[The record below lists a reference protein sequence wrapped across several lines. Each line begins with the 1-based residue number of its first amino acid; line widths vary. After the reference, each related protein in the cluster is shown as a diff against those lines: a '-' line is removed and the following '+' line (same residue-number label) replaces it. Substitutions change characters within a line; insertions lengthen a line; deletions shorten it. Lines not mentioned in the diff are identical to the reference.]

1 MDRRGDSRGRDL
13 EINMPGLCD
22 QWDMSGKVKE
32 KLLLISWHLVHS
44 KKKKKRERE
53 REIALTTYLKGI
65 LKSSSY
71 FNTLKIT
78 NQEFCNMESQRT
90 LIPIG

>member
-1 MDRRGDSRGRDL
+1 MRMDRRRNSRGRDL

-32 KLLLISWHLVHS
+32 KLFLISWHLVHS
-44 KKKKKRERE
+44 KKKKRERK
-53 REIALTTYLKGI
+53 RNRALITYLKGI

-71 FNTLKIT
+71 FNTLK
-78 NQEFCNMESQRT
+78 
-90 LIPIG
+90 LPIKDFATCKAK

>member
-44 KKKKKRERE
+44 KKKKKKKRERE
-53 REIALTTYLKGI
+53 K
-65 LKSSSY
+65 
-71 FNTLKIT
+71 
-78 NQEFCNMESQRT
+78 
-90 LIPIG
+90 

>member
-1 MDRRGDSRGRDL
+1 MDRKRNSRGRDL
-13 EINMPGLCD
+13 EVNMPGLCD

-44 KKKKKRERE
+44 PKKERN
-53 REIALTTYLKGI
+53 RALTTYLNGI

-71 FNTLKIT
+71 FNTLK
-78 NQEFCNMESQRT
+78 
-90 LIPIG
+90 LPIKDFATWKVK

>member
-1 MDRRGDSRGRDL
+1 MGYEWKIKI
-13 EINMPGLCD
+13 EIAFN
-22 QWDMSGKVKE
+22 
-32 KLLLISWHLVHS
+32 LLAFSS
-44 KKKKKRERE
+44 FQKKKKKRERE

-78 NQEFCNMESQRT
+78 NQGFCNMESQRT